1 MLDFTCLEHMRKA
14 NNINN
19 VELSW
24 QISHH
29 NCGDFYQR
37 GSCCLIIILLN
48 NQYTELLGE
57 REKHS
62 LVVMSE
68 NKTPDIKTGAL
79 EETIYVGR
87 RPTRSGSF
95 CQPERFLWRKKENFN
110 STVFSSGWPRVSVFQ
125 KDRSP
130 SDLAWRSQQ
139 QQSLCQSQSPGNI
152 WSQYIWWLR
161 SVSKM

>member
-1 MLDFTCLEHMRKA
+1 MPGAHEESQKYQY
-14 NNINN
+14 N

-57 REKHS
+57 TEKHS
-62 LVVMSE
+62 VVVMSE
-68 NKTPDIKTGAL
+68 NKTPDIKTGTL

-87 RPTRSGSF
+87 RPIRSGSF
-95 CQPERFLWRKKENFN
+95 CQPERFFMEEERQFQYPCLLFRLTP
-110 STVFSSGWPRVSVFQ
+110 SVSLP
-125 KDRSP
+125 K
-130 SDLAWRSQQ
+130 RSQ
-139 QQSLCQSQSPGNI
+139 SF
-152 WSQYIWWLR
+152 R
-161 SVSKM
+161 SCLKKPATTISVPEPESG

>member
-1 MLDFTCLEHMRKA
+1 MSLFCLIHNEHILIYLRRRQRGFLDNFSISTLTKRLKVVKISVRLHMPGAHEESQKYQY
-14 NNINN
+14 N

-48 NQYTELLGE
+48 NQFTELLGE
-57 REKHS
+57 TEKHS

-68 NKTPDIKTGAL
+68 NKTPDIKTGTL

-95 CQPERFLWRKKENFN
+95 CQPERFFMEEERQF
-110 STVFSSGWPRVSVFQ
+110 
-125 KDRSP
+125 
-130 SDLAWRSQQ
+130 
-139 QQSLCQSQSPGNI
+139 
-152 WSQYIWWLR
+152 
-161 SVSKM
+161 